1 MEIIKRTS
9 IIILLVVLFFSVGF
23 TNISNADW
31 QSLKD
36 ETVSGD
42 ASNEAVDKI
51 KTTSQSVV
59 TIAQVIG
66 VGIAVIMLV
75 VLAMKYMIS
84 APNERAEIKKHAVIY
99 IIGAVVLFASVGIL
113 EIIKNLADVV
123 NE

>member
-9 IIILLVVLFFSVGF
+9 IIILLLMLVFSVGF
-23 TNISNADW
+23 TTISKADW
-31 QSLKD
+31 QSLR
-36 ETVSGD
+36 EQTTNGD
-42 ASNEAVDKI
+42 ASNAAVDRI
-51 KTTSQSVV
+51 RTTSQSVV

-75 VLAMKYMIS
+75 VLAMKYMVS

-113 EIIKNLADVV
+113 EIIKNLAEVV
-123 NE
+123 NK